1 MKHVKIY
8 STPSCTYCNL
18 AKEFMKS
25 QGIAYTEID
34 VAADPVKRKEMI
46 DLTGQMGVPVLDI
59 EGDIM
64 VGYDEERLKELL
76 AV

>member
-1 MKHVKIY
+1 
-8 STPSCTYCNL
+8 
-18 AKEFMKS
+18 MKS